1 MKKQIWI
8 IYFLIFFSCTRENKI
23 DDLMKFKTLP
33 EKVKFTEQEK
43 SQLQSY
49 AKKIKSMK
57 MSKVESKLDA
67 NEKAE
72 FARQIV
78 NLRKQYNRCIDL
90 LNEIEKSSDN
100 VKSDQG
106 LRNCLD
112 QLEVIM
118 KYVFIN
124 YKL

>member
-8 IYFLIFFSCTRENKI
+8 IFFLSLLSCTRADKI
-23 DDLMKFKTLP
+23 EEFRPLP

-57 MSKVESKLDA
+57 MSNVESKLDS

-72 FARQIV
+72 FSRQIV
-78 NLRKQYNRCIDL
+78 NLSEQYNRCVDL
-90 LNEIEKSSDN
+90 LNEIEKSSGN
-100 VKSDQG
+100 VKSDEG
-106 LRNCLD
+106 LKICIN